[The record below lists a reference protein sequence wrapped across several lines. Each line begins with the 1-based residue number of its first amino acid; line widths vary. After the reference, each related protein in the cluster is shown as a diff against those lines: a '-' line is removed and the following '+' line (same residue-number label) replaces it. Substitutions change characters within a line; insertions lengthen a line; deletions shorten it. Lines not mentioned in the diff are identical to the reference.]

1 MLSCL
6 AGDLSN
12 KGRLSHIKANKKTN
26 LMPCIWNPSVK
37 LWPVRRLCVSL
48 LLSLSCETG
57 FKNGDLFMSY
67 KSMFQDVRDA
77 VDWVHFKVRGL
88 RCRDPNDLIEALQ
101 HRRENHLVL
110 TSSAFLLTTA
120 NVAPFKGHKVHTLS
134 PPEQGWTEMK
144 QQQLLIIIKKHTTFR
159 KTTLAAASSQ
169 KSHALCVDTSI
180 KLCVCVNSCWLE
192 WLSSV

>member
-37 LWPVRRLCVSL
+37 LWPVRRLCVFL

-88 RCRDPNDLIEALQ
+88 GCKNPDDLIECLR
-101 HRRENHLVL
+101 HGRKTHLSIVL
-110 TSSAFLLTTA
+110 TSSAFLWLLQMWHCL
-120 NVAPFKGHKVHTLS
+120 KGTRCTLF
-134 PPEQGWTEMK
+134 
-144 QQQLLIIIKKHTTFR
+144 LLLNRGEPKWN
-159 KTTLAAASSQ
+159 
-169 KSHALCVDTSI
+169 
-180 KLCVCVNSCWLE
+180 NSNY
-192 WLSSV
+192 WLSSKTHNI